1 MTLTNLQ
8 INDLVM
14 DIQYVA
20 MRLGST
26 ALTVA
31 AVVKLLDIPT
41 NEVKASISIIGSA
54 LVAQQDTLS

>member
-26 ALTVA
+26 PLTVA
-31 AVVKLLDIPT
+31 AVVKLLDIPA
-41 NEVKASISIIGSA
+41 NEVKSSISIIGST
-54 LVAQQDTLS
+54 LVAQQESLS